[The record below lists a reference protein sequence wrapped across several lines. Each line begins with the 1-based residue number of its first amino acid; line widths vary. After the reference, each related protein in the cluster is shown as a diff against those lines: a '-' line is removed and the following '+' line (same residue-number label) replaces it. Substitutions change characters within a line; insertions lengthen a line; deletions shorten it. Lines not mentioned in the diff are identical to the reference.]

1 MHLRTPPMPPQQA
14 HGTLSPHATAPPQPG
29 KPPPLAQHNPPALQ
43 QHGTPSQPLPALRPA
58 ATAPQRAAAHLVRD
72 RQGPHDQPHAAPPD
86 PAAASHRTPVSPG
99 PARMP
104 AQAPQPRF
112 RSGAP
117 RKACAVFRAPGR
129 ARSAPRHRRPPS
141 RRPRRRA
148 VATRPAYHSVSF
160 VTDYLPPKIEK
171 NSELFRTRPLSGLRN
186 GAVGP
191 ATRLRTPRRRCARPG
206 RAPPHRPIPEARS
219 TAGQPLR
226 TPPAMP
232 SRDLRQGSPHVR
244 MPPGAAH
251 EALRRRKKSPTPR
264 KQVPGFR
271 FFAYLC
277 R

>member
-1 MHLRTPPMPPQQA
+1 MLLRTPPMPPRRA
-14 HGTLSPHATAPPQPG
+14 HRTLPPHATAPPQPDG
-29 KPPPLAQHNPPALQ
+29 PPPLAQHIPPALQQ
-43 QHGTPSQPLPALRPA
+43 QHGTPSQPHPVLRPA
-58 ATAPQRAAAHLVRD
+58 ATAPQRAAAYPLRD
-72 RQGPHDQPHAAPPD
+72 RQRPRNQPHAAPPE

-104 AQAPQPRF
+104 ARAPQPRF

-129 ARSAPRHRRPPS
+129 ARSAPRHRR
-141 RRPRRRA
+141 A

-160 VTDYLPPKIEK
+160 VTGYLPPKIEK

-206 RAPPHRPIPEARS
+206 RAPPHRPIPAGSS
-219 TAGQPLR
+219 TAGQPFR

-232 SRDLRQGSPHVR
+232 SRDLRQGPPRVRTPPAPHTK
-244 MPPGAAH
+244 PCDD
-251 EALRRRKKSPTPR
+251 EKSRRHPANRCRDSVFLPI
-264 KQVPGFR
+264 
-271 FFAYLC
+271 FAG
-277 R
+277 RQRDT